1 MKYNPDFDVD
11 SVLDVLKGV
20 NEKYEEG
27 SPEDEALRIAAVAL
41 VYVREAE
48 RLEEYRGFFRSF
60 FTPAIE
66 SVIVSQ
72 TFSTREEAETWLA
85 LGVARDGEL
94 IRVAGQGFQVILAQ
108 GDAKPT
114 LLRTPLP
121 EELMKKFPPGP
132 G

>member
-108 GDAKPT
+108 GDA
-114 LLRTPLP
+114 
-121 EELMKKFPPGP
+121 
-132 G
+132 